1 MMNSNTI
8 KVVAAVIVSAT
19 LWLTG
24 VLMFGGTIG
33 MICVF
38 LGIIIA
44 GYTAGVIMD
53 TPNPSSG
60 IKS

>member
-1 MMNSNTI
+1 MNSNTV
-8 KVVAAVIVSAT
+8 KVVAAVVVSAA

-24 VLMFGGTIG
+24 VLVFGGTIG

-38 LGIIIA
+38 LGIIIG

-53 TPNPSSG
+53 TPCTTSTL
-60 IKS
+60 KR